1 MLKVNYMPKCCGES
15 GPRALIRTW
24 LRFTFKAFPPL
35 FFFFFNS
42 SALSSVIGMQMFP
55 FIAGRGLCHCSEG
68 TQTSRLVQWAG
79 RNPPEGFQA
88 LWEIMMY
95 ETGIPLEPEGNMT
108 DRIIWEE
115 NIVFTIE
122 TDGLILSPCY
132 CYQSRLR

>member
-1 MLKVNYMPKCCGES
+1 
-15 GPRALIRTW
+15 
-24 LRFTFKAFPPL
+24 
-35 FFFFFNS
+35 
-42 SALSSVIGMQMFP
+42 MQMFP